1 MIRVDL
7 KSIIYL
13 IGLTVLLIFVFRVF
27 WPLLLILAVYLLY
40 QYLKARLL
48 IRSAEKQMRKE
59 LEENVSVE
67 QQLFQSQVHQN
78 DVIDAEYVEHN
89 EQNDVQ

>member
-1 MIRVDL
+1 MIRIDL

-13 IGLTVLLIFVFRVF
+13 IGLTVILIFVFRIF
-27 WPLLLILAVYLLY
+27 WPLLIILAIYLLY
-40 QYLKARLL
+40 QYLKARML
-48 IRSAEKQMRKE
+48 IKSAEKQMRKE
-59 LEENVSVE
+59 LGENISVE

-78 DVIDAEYVEHN
+78 DVIDAEYVEHK

>member
-27 WPLLLILAVYLLY
+27 WPLLLILGIYLLY
-40 QYLKARLL
+40 QYLKARLM
-48 IRSAEKQMRKE
+48 IKSAENQMRKE
-59 LEENVSVE
+59 LGENISVE

>member
-27 WPLLLILAVYLLY
+27 WPLLLILGIYLLY